1 MIDKITI
8 RALANG
14 GMKDMKVGEYE
25 PSNVQSVI
33 DLFLNN
39 QWLDDDG
46 EERRI
51 KGVTLV
57 VHDFMPF
64 HIELYEG
71 T

>member
-1 MIDKITI
+1 MTDKITI

-14 GMKDMKVGEYE
+14 GMKDMKIGEYE
-25 PSNVQSVI
+25 PSSVQSVI
-33 DLFLNN
+33 DLFHNH

-46 EERRI
+46 EERRM
-51 KGVTLV
+51 KGVLLV

-64 HIELYEG
+64 HVEMYDG